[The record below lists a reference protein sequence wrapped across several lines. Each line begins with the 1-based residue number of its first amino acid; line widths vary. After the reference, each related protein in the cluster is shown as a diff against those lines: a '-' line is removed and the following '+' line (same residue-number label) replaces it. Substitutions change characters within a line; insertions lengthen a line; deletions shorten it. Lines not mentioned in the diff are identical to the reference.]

1 MFDHEPLSIWWVKS
15 AIMVAFASV
24 AGFLGYVMRA
34 FDNRARV
41 LWTRAI
47 IESMAAGFVGAL
59 TLLMCGAMGL
69 SDQWTGVTV
78 GVAGWLGAN
87 ASMGVLSRVVFKRL
101 GIEQDKEDNDYVRR
115 DTKSAFEETA
125 TSGIHANCGPRDA
138 GRNDGRY
145 VGDETGAV
153 DQIRCD

>member
-34 FDNRARV
+34 FDTRTRV

-101 GIEQDKEDNDYVRR
+101 GIEQTKDEEYVRH
-115 DTKSAFEETA
+115 DTKSVFEETA
-125 TSGIHANCGPRDA
+125 TGGIHADCGSGDA
-138 GRNDGRY
+138 GRNDSRY
-145 VGDETGAV
+145 VGDETGAI
-153 DQIRCD
+153 DQIRRD

>member
-15 AIMVAFASV
+15 VIMVAFASV
-24 AGFLGYVMRA
+24 AGFLGYVMRS

-41 LWTRAI
+41 LWTRAV

-101 GIEQDKEDNDYVRR
+101 GIEQNKDDEYVGRNV
-115 DTKSAFEETA
+115 KSNVEETITGGISA
-125 TSGIHANCGPRDA
+125 DSGAYGD
-138 GRNDGRY
+138 GRSGHRY

-153 DQIRCD
+153 DSTGRD

>member
-1 MFDHEPLSIWWVKS
+1 
-15 AIMVAFASV
+15 MVAFASV

-34 FDNRARV
+34 FDTRTRV

-101 GIEQDKEDNDYVRR
+101 GIEQNKEEEYVRR
-115 DTKSAFEETA
+115 DTKSVFEETA
-125 TSGIHANCGPRDA
+125 TGGIHADCRPCDDG
-138 GRNDGRY
+138 GYDGRY
-145 VGDETGAV
+145 VGDETGAI
-153 DQIRCD
+153 DQIRRD